1 LRPASRPRE
10 GRSGVLP
17 AALPATLRV
26 FGRQGIQVTPMAVP
40 DVLHE
45 TKNWYGRIPG
55 FETMCIE
62 TVKIVYYKLRG
73 WI

>member
-1 LRPASRPRE
+1 
-10 GRSGVLP
+10 
-17 AALPATLRV
+17 
-26 FGRQGIQVTPMAVP
+26 MAVP